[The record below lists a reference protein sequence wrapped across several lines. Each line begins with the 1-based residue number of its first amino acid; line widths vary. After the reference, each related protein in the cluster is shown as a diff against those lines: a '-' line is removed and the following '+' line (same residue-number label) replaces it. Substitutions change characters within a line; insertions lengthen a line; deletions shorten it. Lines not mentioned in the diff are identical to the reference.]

1 MFELGGPLQG
11 RNLSKGSQAVGDPVF
26 ALKESI
32 VPVSKSRNT
41 QLWGQQVALAVPLT
55 SVLTLK
61 PKASIS
67 SGRQY
72 CLRGWGVGLWRLY
85 QRVLGEWVNV
95 EVI

>member
-26 ALKESI
+26 ALKKSI
-32 VPVSKSRNT
+32 VPVSKSRTCNT

-72 CLRGWGVGLWRLY
+72 CLRGWGWGQIGYTSVY
-85 QRVLGEWVNV
+85 
-95 EVI
+95 